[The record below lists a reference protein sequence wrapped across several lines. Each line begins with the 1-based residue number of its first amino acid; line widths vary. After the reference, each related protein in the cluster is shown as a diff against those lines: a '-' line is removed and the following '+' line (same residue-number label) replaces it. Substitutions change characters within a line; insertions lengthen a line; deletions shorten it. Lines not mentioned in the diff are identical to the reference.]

1 MSRQTVLG
9 KNEMVAYDVCTTENV
24 CASINRHAQ
33 FCETFNIFVFT
44 SLFIFQF
51 AFCPIIVVIFS
62 FNFLN
67 RRDNCALPINKKEY
81 NCIFNIHSI
90 I

>member
-1 MSRQTVLG
+1 MMFCT
-9 KNEMVAYDVCTTENV
+9 AYAVG
-24 CASINRHAQ
+24 SISNRHSQ
-33 FCETFNIFVFT
+33 DCGTFNIFIFT
-44 SLFIFQF
+44 SLFIFHF
-51 AFCPIIVVIFS
+51 VFCPIVVIIFS

-67 RRDNCALPINKKEY
+67 RRDNCALPINRQEY